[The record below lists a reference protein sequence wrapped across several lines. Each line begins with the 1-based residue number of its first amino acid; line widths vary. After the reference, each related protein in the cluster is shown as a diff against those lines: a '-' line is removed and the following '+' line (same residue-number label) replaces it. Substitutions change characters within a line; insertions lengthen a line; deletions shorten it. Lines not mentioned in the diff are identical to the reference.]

1 MRKQWILK
9 LTSVSLVAV
18 MAAAMGGQALAIDWH
33 PSRTQSEVEV
43 SESTTTTNHRQH
55 HYCDYTYG

>member
-18 MAAAMGGQALAIDWH
+18 MAATMGGQALAIGWH
-33 PSRTQSEVEV
+33 PSPTQS
-43 SESTTTTNHRQH
+43 
-55 HYCDYTYG
+55 

>member
-18 MAAAMGGQALAIDWH
+18 MAAAMGGQKEVA
-33 PSRTQSEVEV
+33 SRTFLSGRKVLIPLIKPMVPMEIKSSWSPLGV
-43 SESTTTTNHRQH
+43 
-55 HYCDYTYG
+55 